1 MFLDILIDD
10 GIKFLASFPV
20 QLKLIRLGVPVI
32 PPSGPINF
40 DKYIGRGL
48 QEGEKL
54 LPEEQASEPQV
65 NGAVLNELLL
75 MGFPE
80 IRCKKAL
87 IATDNR
93 DAETALNWIFGH
105 MDDPG
110 MYNDMNRPWAM
121 KA

>member
-1 MFLDILIDD
+1 M
-10 GIKFLASFPV
+10 
-20 QLKLIRLGVPVI
+20 I

-110 MYNDMNRPWAM
+110 MYHDMNRPWAM